1 MNPIAII
8 GAIQTAI
15 SVAQAAIAAG
25 KEVGP
30 FITALKRFFSGE
42 EITQEDL
49 DTLAAETDRLSAE
62 LQLPLPEG
70 D

>member
-30 FITALKRFFSGE
+30 FIAALKRFFSGDE
-42 EITQEDL
+42 VTQADL
-49 DTLAAETDRLSAE
+49 DALAAETDRLSAE
-62 LQLPLPEG
+62 LQAPLPEG
-70 D
+70 E